1 MSDINNLKVGFARV
15 NITPMMGINI
25 SGYFQVRLADGVLDD
40 TEINAIAVNSL
51 NDTVLMLSI
60 DICGITANILKE
72 FRERISAKTGIPEDA
87 IYISSTH
94 THTGPMM
101 WPIKNKIYGDG
112 KLEKEYREFLTKKA
126 IDVSC
131 FALDDLKPAQMG
143 IGVGIAPNISFLRRF
158 RMKDGSVA
166 TNPGPNNPDI
176 VAPIGEVDE
185 RVNVVRFDRENAETI
200 ILANFGDHPDTVG
213 GNKISADWPG
223 FFRRETEK
231 ALDNVKCI
239 FFNGAQGDVNHVNV
253 HPNGGD
259 LNDMFL
265 DFDDVERGYGHAR
278 YMGRVVAG
286 AVLQVYDKVE
296 YLNVS
301 QIRYI
306 QKTIKVPSNKPT
318 PEEMPLARKY
328 TELHLAGKDSEI
340 PYKGMMLTTVIAAA
354 ERKVL
359 LENGPDY
366 FEMPLSCISIGDI
379 AFVGIPGE
387 PFSGIG
393 IEIKKTAGWKMILPC
408 CATNGYEGYFPMK
421 EAYDE
426 GGYEAGSSEFKSGV
440 AEIIIDESKKAL
452 AELK

>member
-15 NITPMMGINI
+15 NVTPMMGINI
-25 SGYFQVRLADGVLDD
+25 SGYFKVRLADGVLDD
-40 TEINAIAVNSL
+40 LEINAIAVNSGKT
-51 NDTVLMLSI
+51 TVLMLSI
-60 DICGITANILKE
+60 DHCGINAETLKE
-72 FRERISAKTGIPEDA
+72 FRRRISEKTKVPADA
-87 IYISSTH
+87 IYISCTH

-101 WPIKNKIYGDG
+101 WPDKDGFGDG
-112 KLEKEYREFLTKKA
+112 KLEKEYREFLCKRA
-126 IDVSC
+126 EDVSL
-131 FALDDLKPAQMG
+131 FAINDLKPAKMG
-143 IGVGIAPNISFLRRF
+143 IGVGKAPNISFLRRF

-185 RVNVVRFDRENAETI
+185 RVNVIRFDRENAETVV
-200 ILANFGDHPDTVG
+200 LANFGDHPDTVG

-253 HPNGGD
+253 HPKGGD

-265 DFDDVERGYGHAR
+265 DFDDVSRGYGHAR

-296 YLNVS
+296 YVNVDRIKYV
-301 QIRYI
+301 QHI
-306 QKTIKVPSNKPT
+306 IKVPSNKPT
-318 PEEMPLARKY
+318 AEEMPLARRY
-328 TELHLAGKDSEI
+328 NELHLAGKDSEI
-340 PYKGMMLTTVIAAA
+340 PYKGMMLTTVVA
-354 ERKVL
+354 EAQRKVK
-359 LENGPDY
+359 LENGPDF
-366 FEMPLSCISIGDI
+366 FEMPITGVAIGDV

-393 IEIKKTAGWKMILPC
+393 ISIKATEGWKMILPC
-408 CATNGYEGYFPMK
+408 CSTNGYEGYFPMK

-426 GGYEAGSSEFKSGV
+426 GGYETGSSSFKSGV
-440 AEIIIDESKKAL
+440 AELIIEESKKVL
-452 AELK
+452 DILK